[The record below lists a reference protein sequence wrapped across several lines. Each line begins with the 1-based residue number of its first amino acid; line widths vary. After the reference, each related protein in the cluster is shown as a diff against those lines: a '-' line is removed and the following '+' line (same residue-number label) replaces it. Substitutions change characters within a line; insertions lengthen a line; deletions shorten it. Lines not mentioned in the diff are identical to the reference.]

1 MSGPPEALPSI
12 ALLYTTFKIV
22 LYYTYF
28 LFDSRDASTT
38 MVQLVFLLCNQ
49 FIMSWFTENFGL
61 RVLKPRRI

>member
-28 LFDSRDASTT
+28 LFDSRGASTT
-38 MVQLVFLLCNQ
+38 MVHRVSQKTLF
-49 FIMSWFTENFGL
+49 FNFAIRFGPEL
-61 RVLKPRRI
+61 PNGV